1 MGHRL
6 VEVAPCCHVSFNL
19 REPRQPE
26 RIQPFKALNFIASLG
41 GAPPTLIFARAC
53 VLNISGWAP
62 AMVWTMWNRPFVWY
76 FVFAVSTVGALVAS
90 ITPHALWPD
99 WRWHHEPLHSTME
112 AVGGLAAIAMAIVLR
127 HKRDE
132 PAARKYHAL
141 AAGFLSMGL
150 LEEFHAIAQPGN
162 GFVLLRNMASLAGG
176 VGFLF
181 VWWPDSIYTEAERR
195 WLPRMVTVGALSLG
209 TWILAFPEQIPEM
222 VRNGEFTPTA
232 VAPQSLACLFF
243 LAATWRFG
251 LDYRRSGR
259 SEDALFANLALLF
272 GLAEFVFMYSI
283 PWDSRWWFW
292 HLLRLIACLLV
303 LAYVSRGYLRTVS
316 ALQGSL
322 AQTIQAKE
330 TLRHSEAQLRQVLD
344 ERERMAQDLH
354 DSTIQS
360 LFAIGLDLERSQRL
374 VPARPQEVVTQLGA
388 AVAGLKVVIR
398 DLRGYILGL
407 EAPISN
413 GREFESALTSLVN
426 SMNSSHQLRFRLQ
439 VDPKA
444 ADRLTP
450 EQSVLLLPIA
460 REAMSNSLRH
470 AAARTGT
477 LSLQLQD
484 GRVRLT
490 VEDDGVGFHAATLQK
505 HGHGLKN
512 MEARAGKLGGRLEVT
527 SEPGQGTRVRC
538 DLPQE
543 PFHAST

>member
-1 MGHRL
+1 M
-6 VEVAPCCHVSFNL
+6 SY
-19 REPRQPE
+19 
-26 RIQPFKALNFIASLG
+26 
-41 GAPPTLIFARAC
+41 LIFTASTAGM
-53 VLNISGWAP
+53 LLAS
-62 AMVWTMWNRPFVWY
+62 M
-76 FVFAVSTVGALVAS
+76 AVH
-90 ITPHALWPD
+90 ILWPD
-99 WRWHHEPLHSTME
+99 WRWHHEPLHSTVE
-112 AVGGLAAIAMAIVLR
+112 AIGGLVAIAMAIVLL

-132 PAARKYHAL
+132 PVAKKYHAM
-141 AAGFLSMGL
+141 AAGFLGMGL
-150 LEEFHAIAQPGN
+150 LEEFHAIAEPGN
-162 GFVLLRNMASLAGG
+162 GFVLLRNMAGLAGG
-176 VGFLF
+176 TGFLLA
-181 VWWPDSIYTEAERR
+181 WWPDSTHAGSERR
-195 WLPRMVTVGALSLG
+195 WLPWMVTAGALSLG

-243 LAATWRFG
+243 LAAAWRFG
-251 LDYRRSGR
+251 LGYRRSGR
-259 SEDALFANLALLF
+259 LEDALFASLALLF

-292 HLLRLIACLLV
+292 HLLRLMACLLV
-303 LAYVSRGYLRTVS
+303 LAYVSRGYLQTVS

-330 TLRHSEAQLRQVLD
+330 TLRHSEEQLRQVLD

-374 VPARPQEVVTQLGA
+374 VPARPHEVVTQLGA
-388 AVAGLKVVIR
+388 AIAGLNMVIR

-439 VDPKA
+439 VDPQA

-450 EQSVLLLPIA
+450 EQSEHLLPIA

-490 VEDDGVGFHAATLQK
+490 VEDDGVGFHPPTVQQ

-512 MEARAGKLGGRLEVT
+512 MEARARKLGGLFKVT
-527 SEPGQGTRVRC
+527 SEPGQGTCVVC
-538 DLPQE
+538 ELPQE
-543 PFHAST
+543 SLHAPT